1 MPKQPPSQFGLD
13 NGEDGPLYLSWR
25 ISDEG
30 GGFDLKSSPES
41 TSAAA
46 VIQIDFADLDRA
58 RRVLL
63 GYPKV
68 KFTPGGTPYISRCLP
83 LYLPP
88 SLASSP
94 DSPGSPLLFAR
105 AITKTDLIGPRAG
118 QTADG
123 FPLYKFARQSLTFTR
138 PQYHI
143 HPDDDPNVMSTDFAS
158 PLVGHPD
165 ESNTRANGEFV
176 RFVRRTTD
184 PVDRTVTI
192 PTAVMRWIL
201 EPADPGYSATPTA
214 GPPPVGLGPP
224 LLEAYGVQ
232 EPKVDVVFA
241 HYERPELPLNR
252 ILTTMGAVNATAF
265 AGFPAR
271 TLVCLAPRV
280 RCYVGAHG
288 ADVYDVSFRCAFT
301 AKVEGG
307 VPPAVKTANHFLRAI
322 KTAANTYQI
331 RYREL
336 SSTGTAAGDRVHRDV
351 EFRDLFRPD
360 A

>member
-1 MPKQPPSQFGLD
+1 MPKAAPSILTHD
-13 NGEDGPLYLSWR
+13 NENGDELFYSWR
-25 ISDEG
+25 ISDDG
-30 GGFDLKSSPES
+30 GGFDMKSSPES
-41 TSAAA
+41 TSATALVQVA
-46 VIQIDFADLDRA
+46 FTDLNLA
-58 RRVLL
+58 RRAIL

-68 KFTPGGTPYISRCLP
+68 RFTPGGTPYISRNLP

-88 SLASSP
+88 SLAASP
-94 DSPGSPLLFAR
+94 DDPGSPLLWAR
-105 AITKTDLIGPRAG
+105 AITKTDLVGPRAL
-118 QTADG
+118 QTAEG
-123 FPLYKFARQSLTFTR
+123 FPGYHFARMALTFNK
-138 PQYHI
+138 PPYGL
-143 HPDDDPNVMSTDFAS
+143 HPDGDPDVMSADFAS
-158 PLVGHPD
+158 PLLGYPD
-165 ESNTRANGEFV
+165 ESGTRATGEFV

-201 EPADPGYSATPTA
+201 EPADPGYGAS
-214 GPPPVGLGPP
+214 PPPATAGLGPP
-224 LLEAYGVQ
+224 LLEAFGVQ

-241 HYERPELPLNR
+241 HYERPELPLQR
-252 ILTTMGAVNATAF
+252 ILTTMGAVNKTAF
-265 AGFPAR
+265 AGFPAK

-288 ADVYDVSFRCAFT
+288 EDVYDVSFRCAFT

-307 VPPAVKTANHFLRAI
+307 TPPSIKTANHFLRAI
-322 KTAANTYQI
+322 KLADNTYSI

-336 SSTGTAAGDRVHRDV
+336 SSTGTTAGDRVHREV